1 MGVELGLGLAK
12 RPFPPRSEQGR
23 RQVGGD
29 LATPKK
35 GLGEWLGAGKH
46 PLFQSFPLPLP
57 CTRLTAAPGNQV
69 RIAAATSLLPT
80 QKKPLH
86 CLPGLKRYKG
96 LGAWKWGQRAREATE
111 AAVVWS
117 WDLHLHF
124 TEHPALSTPTPASRK
139 SANPEA

>member
-1 MGVELGLGLAK
+1 M
-12 RPFPPRSEQGR
+12 
-23 RQVGGD
+23 
-29 LATPKK
+29 
-35 GLGEWLGAGKH
+35 
-46 PLFQSFPLPLP
+46 
-57 CTRLTAAPGNQV
+57 

-124 TEHPALSTPTPASRK
+124 TEHPAAACSVHPHPCLQEERK
-139 SANPEA
+139 P